1 MEMKT
6 LDVVEI
12 KDGLKFVLSEDK
24 KFYEVVGIDNSL
36 VDLKIPS
43 EYNGLPIKQ
52 IGRHAFQNFNNLTSV
67 AVAEGIEKIS
77 DHAFESCTNLTEV
90 SLPKSLIEIEYEAFK
105 SCSNLEYI

>member
-36 VDLKIPS
+36 VDLKNPS
-43 EYNGLPIKQ
+43 E
-52 IGRHAFQNFNNLTSV
+52 
-67 AVAEGIEKIS
+67 
-77 DHAFESCTNLTEV
+77 
-90 SLPKSLIEIEYEAFK
+90 
-105 SCSNLEYI
+105 